1 MQLRFW
7 VLLIGLG
14 CVTRTVAAQA
24 EETAAETGVDSDA
37 TAHRPGFG
45 LLLGLGLHTGL
56 ALGARSGFGDFGVE
70 LTGGYQL
77 LFSIAPDGEAGI
89 ARDELNAGSSAQ
101 FGTELY
107 WTPWHPLPTTA
118 IGLKSG
124 YRYNT
129 VLHHGFAVAITF
141 LISLSDSIALEGLA
155 GAQIFPGSGDRLRRH
170 FDLPPGADLGYSSSY
185 QFFEYGFEFIWY
197 P

>member
-1 MQLRFW
+1 MRLCQVVVAL
-7 VLLIGLG
+7 GLS
-14 CVTRTVAAQA
+14 CVTQVAIAQSEEQP
-24 EETAAETGVDSDA
+24 EETADLDA
-37 TAHRPGFG
+37 VAHRAGVGFLIG
-45 LLLGLGLHTGL
+45 AGLHTGL
-56 ALGARSGFGDFGVE
+56 ALGTRLGLGDIGLE

-77 LFSIAPDGEAGI
+77 LFSINPDGQTAI
-89 ARDELNAGSSAQ
+89 DSDEFNFGSSAQ
-101 FGTELY
+101 FGSEVY

-118 IGLKSG
+118 IGLKAG

-129 VLHHGFAVAITF
+129 VLHNGFAVAVSF
-141 LISLSDSIALEGLA
+141 LVSLSESIALEGLA
-155 GAQIFPGSGDRLRRH
+155 GMQIFPGSGDRLRRH

>member
-1 MQLRFW
+1 MRLGFFVLALRLSCVPSLVVAQETTVPEPDPVAHRAGVGF
-7 VLLIGLG
+7 LIG
-14 CVTRTVAAQA
+14 A
-24 EETAAETGVDSDA
+24 
-37 TAHRPGFG
+37 GF
-45 LLLGLGLHTGL
+45 HTGL
-56 ALGARSGFGDFGVE
+56 ALGTRLGLGDVGLE

-77 LFSIAPDGEAGI
+77 LLSIAPNDDLGVQ
-89 ARDELNAGSSAQ
+89 RDEVNAGSSAQ
-101 FGTELY
+101 FGSEVY

-118 IGLKSG
+118 IGLKGG

-129 VLHHGFAVAITF
+129 VLHHGFGVAVTF
-141 LISLSDSIALEGLA
+141 LVSLSSSIALEGLA

-170 FDLPPGADLGYSSSY
+170 FDLPPGADLGYNSSY